1 MITHNPWR
9 NIMAEATHTMPKG
22 ARPATPP
29 FELPK
34 FNVEVPEAFRQ
45 ITEKS
50 AAQTK
55 ELYEKMRVGAEEAT
69 GLLEATFKTATT
81 GAAEYNRKLI
91 ENARSN
97 ANAIFYHAIAL
108 LGTKS
113 LSEAIEV
120 STAHARKQ
128 FEAMAEQTKELTA
141 LAQKVT
147 TETAEPVKSGI
158 SKAFK
163 NVG

>member
-1 MITHNPWR
+1 MAVLNQKR
-9 NIMAEATHTMPKG
+9 NIMAEATHAMPKG
-22 ARPATPP
+22 AKSNLANS
-29 FELPK
+29 EI
-34 FNVEVPEAFRQ
+34 PEAFRE
-45 ITEKS
+45 IAEKS

-55 ELYEKMRVGAEEAT
+55 EIYEKMRVGAEEAT
-69 GLLEATFKTATT
+69 GLLENTFKTAAT
-81 GAAEYNRKLI
+81 GATEFNRKLI

-97 ANAIFYHAIAL
+97 TNAIFDHAIAV

-128 FEAMAEQTKELTA
+128 FEAVADQTKDLTA

-147 TETAEPVKSGI
+147 TETAEPVKAGI
-158 SKAFK
+158 SKTFNKVA
-163 NVG
+163 